1 MYKLSSQERRSSFLL
16 SLIFGVR
23 MLGLF
28 MILPVFSL
36 YAEHFEG
43 VTPFL
48 MGLALGMY
56 GFSSG
61 VCQIFLGMLSDVW
74 GRKVVITLALLL
86 FILGSFFC
94 AEASSIHMLIL
105 GRFFQGLGA
114 SGSSILAL
122 LSDLTRPESRTKSM
136 AIVGMMIGLSFMLS
150 MILGP
155 FLSGFIGLAGL
166 FYLTGLLGALGIL
179 ILWVFVPTPL
189 ESVFHS
195 DQQFSFLTLKSAL
208 SDLNL
213 WRLNLGVF
221 ILHAI
226 LIGVFVALPSTLL
239 NETKL
244 TTKSQEII
252 YLVTLIS
259 SFISMVPLIL
269 LAEKKSQIKKISLIS
284 ILGLWVSILCFMLG
298 NRSSTLM
305 SISLWIFFTAFI
317 FLEASLPS
325 WLSKICPLKA
335 RGTCFGFYAS
345 FQFFGAFFG
354 GAVSGIFLA
363 NHSVTS
369 VFIFVGV
376 LALFWLGINATI
388 DPPSNK
394 VTRMLSIPLLS
405 EGNQE
410 LLLSVLKGL
419 PGVHEVELGM
429 AEKTAYIRL
438 DKKFENTFN
447 LSSEE
452 ALRQWQRGR

>member
-43 VTPFL
+43 ATPFL

-61 VCQIFLGMLSDVW
+61 ICQIFLGMLSDVW
-74 GRKVVITLALLL
+74 GRKVVITLALLV
-86 FILGSFFC
+86 FIVGSLLC
-94 AEASSIHMLIL
+94 AHASSIQTLIL

-155 FLSGFIGLAGL
+155 FLNGLIGLTGL
-166 FYLTGLLGALGIL
+166 FYLTGFLGAVGIL
-179 ILWVFVPTPL
+179 ILWVFVPAPL
-189 ESVFHS
+189 QSVFHS
-195 DQQFSFLTLKSAL
+195 DQQFSFLTLRTAL
-208 SDLNL
+208 GDLNL

-221 ILHAI
+221 VLHAI
-226 LIGVFVALPSTLL
+226 LIGVFVALPSVLL
-239 NETKL
+239 SETNL
-244 TTKSQEII
+244 TTKSQEIL
-252 YLVTLIS
+252 YFVTLIS
-259 SFISMVPLIL
+259 SFISVVPLIL
-269 LAEKKSQIKKISLIS
+269 LAERKSHLKKISLLS
-284 ILGLWVSILCFMLG
+284 ILGLLVSITCFIVG
-298 NRSSTLM
+298 SHSSLLM
-305 SISLWIFFTAFI
+305 SVSLWIFFTGFI

-325 WLSKICPLKA
+325 WLSKVCPLKA
-335 RGTCFGFYAS
+335 RGTCFGFYSS
-345 FQFFGAFFG
+345 FQFLGAFFG

-363 NHSVTS
+363 NHSLSS

-376 LALFWLGINATI
+376 LALFWLGIKATI

-394 VTRMLSIPLLS
+394 VTRMLSIPLLN
-405 EGNQE
+405 EGNRHH
-410 LLLSVLKGL
+410 LLSVLKGL
-419 PGVHEVELGM
+419 PGVQEVELGM
-429 AEKTAYIRL
+429 VDKTAYIRL
-438 DKKFENTFN
+438 NKQFENTFN

-452 ALRQWQRGR
+452 ALRQWQRGH